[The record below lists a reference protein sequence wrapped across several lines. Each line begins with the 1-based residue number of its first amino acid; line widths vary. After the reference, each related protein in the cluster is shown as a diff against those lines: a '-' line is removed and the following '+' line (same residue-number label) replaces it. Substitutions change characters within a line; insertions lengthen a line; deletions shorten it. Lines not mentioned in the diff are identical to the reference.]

1 MIKLFKNQVKRQA
14 SSNFQRVS
22 YNAFRQALVTSG
34 SEKIMSKGQKTFVYD
49 ANNRMLAIIKAATLD
64 TFGQASN
71 TEYYLRAA

>member
-1 MIKLFKNQVKRQA
+1 MNELLKRSLKSQA
-14 SSNFQRVS
+14 KKNFQRVS
-22 YNAFRQALVTSG
+22 YNDFRQALVSFG
-34 SEKIMSKGQKTFVYD
+34 SEKITSKGQKTFVYD

>member
-1 MIKLFKNQVKRQA
+1 MITLLKRQIKIHA

-22 YNAFRQALVTSG
+22 YNDFRQALFSCG

-49 ANNRMLAIIKAATLD
+49 TNNRMLAIIKSATLD
-64 TFGQASN
+64 AFGQASN